1 MPVRV
6 EHGGAVT
13 RDVSASGIYFVTDVA
28 FEAGATVRF
37 ALDFQDFPGG
47 PIQVNCIA
55 RVVRIEEQGEKKG
68 VGAAIHSF
76 EFHRLPMGGNHEYVS
91 SKTSEVRH
99 CQPAPDAFVQQPTRS
114 AGRIQAPPGV
124 GRLALGISPH
134 TVKNHLQ
141 RIFRKIG
148 VNNRTQAAEHYHQAI
163 RASAERL

>member
-1 MPVRV
+1 M
-6 EHGGAVT
+6 
-13 RDVSASGIYFVTDVA
+13 
-28 FEAGATVRF
+28 
-37 ALDFQDFPGG
+37 
-47 PIQVNCIA
+47 NCIA
-55 RVVRIEEQGEKKG
+55 RVVRIEEQGEKK
-68 VGAAIHSF
+68 ASAPPSTASSF
-76 EFHRLPMGGNHEYVS
+76 IACPWGGNHEYVS

-148 VNNRTQAAEHYHQAI
+148 VNNRTQAAAHYHQAI